1 MPPALPF
8 LYAPALKS
16 PATLDVK
23 PMLQINAITLRIAGR
38 VLLENASVALPGGA
52 KVGLVG
58 RNGTGKTTLFRAI
71 TGDIG
76 VESGSISVPAGA
88 RIGRL
93 EQEAPDGPHSLLE
106 TVLAADTELAT
117 LTAEA
122 DVARDPHRIA
132 EIHTRLADI
141 GAHDAPARA
150 GRILHGLGFDTAAQA
165 RPCSEF
171 SGGWRMRVALAGL
184 LFSEPDLLLLDEP
197 TNYLDL
203 EGALWLERYVARYRH
218 TVIIVSHDRDL
229 LNKAVDTIV
238 HLSDCK
244 LKAWRGG
251 YDQFERQR
259 REQQALQGKMQVRQ
273 EAQRK
278 HMEAFVARFRY
289 KASKARQAQSRL
301 KALARLE
308 PIAAMASERV
318 LPIRFCDPDKP
329 ATPPI
334 IQAENV
340 SVGYTPGKPVL
351 AALDL
356 RIDDDDRIGLL
367 GTNGNGKSTFAKLL
381 AGQLTPEDGTMVTA
395 NKLSIGYF
403 AQHQIDLLVPE
414 QSAVEHVRVRLSG
427 RQRRSSAQSPAERNR
442 SGEAQVR
449 ARVAQMGLSTEK
461 MDTPAENL
469 SGGEKAR
476 LVMGL
481 AAFDAPH
488 LLILDEPTNH
498 LDVDSRE
505 ALVHALNSYSGAVIL
520 ISHDRHLLEACVDR
534 LWLVAEGTI
543 RPFGGDLDD
552 YRQLVLKELGP
563 GAADGT
569 GQPENA
575 VSHREAR
582 RQAAAQREKLGPV
595 RKKIKECEALMADLE
610 KKIQS
615 IDDRLVETGLY
626 QSDPEEAARLAQLR
640 ARRADKLAK
649 AEDIWLE
656 LTALSDRLAQ
666 I

>member
-1 MPPALPF
+1 
-8 LYAPALKS
+8 
-16 PATLDVK
+16 
-23 PMLQINAITLRIAGR
+23 MLQIQSITLRIAGR
-38 VLLENASVALPGGA
+38 ALLEDASVAIPAGA

-58 RNGTGKTTLFRAI
+58 RNGTGKTTLLRAI
-71 TGDIG
+71 TGEIA
-76 VESGSISVPAGA
+76 VEAGNISLPAGT

-93 EQEAPDGPHSLLE
+93 EQEAPDGPRSLVD
-106 TVLAADTELAT
+106 TVLAADEELAA
-117 LTAEA
+117 LSAEA
-122 DVARDPHRIA
+122 KEATDPHRIA
-132 EIHTRLADI
+132 EIHTRLTDI
-141 GAHDAPARA
+141 GAHDAKARA
-150 GRILHGLGFDTAAQA
+150 GRILHGLGFDAAAQGRA
-165 RPCSEF
+165 CADF
-171 SGGWRMRVALAGL
+171 SGGWRMRVALAAL

-203 EGALWLERYVARYRH
+203 EGTLWLERYIARYRH

-229 LNKAVDTIV
+229 LNRAVDTIV
-238 HLSDCK
+238 HLSERK

-259 REQQALQGKMQVRQ
+259 REQQALQGRMRQ
-273 EAQRK
+273 RQDAQRK

-308 PIAAMASERV
+308 PIAAMANERV
-318 LPIRFCDPDKP
+318 LPIRFANPERP

-334 IQAENV
+334 LRLEDV
-340 SVGYTPGKPVL
+340 SVGYAPGEAVL

-367 GTNGNGKSTFAKLL
+367 GVNGNGKSTFAKLL
-381 AGQLTPEDGTMVTA
+381 AGQLAPQGGTIIAA

-403 AQHQIDLLVPE
+403 AQHQIDLLVPGHT
-414 QSAVEHVRVRLSG
+414 ALEHVRARLA
-427 RQRRSSAQSPAERNR
+427 RA
-442 SGEAQVR
+442 GEARVR
-449 ARVAQMGLSTEK
+449 SLVAQMGLSTEK

-481 AAFDAPH
+481 AALDAPH

-505 ALVHALNSYSGAVIL
+505 ALVHALNDYGGAVIL

-534 LWLVAEGTI
+534 LWLVADGTI
-543 RPFGGDLDD
+543 RPFQGDLED
-552 YRQLVLKELGP
+552 YRNMVLKGD
-563 GAADGT
+563 GGTAANAGT
-569 GQPENA
+569 SVPSAATQ
-575 VSHREAR
+575 REA
-582 RQAAAQREKLGPV
+582 RQAAAALREKLGPV
-595 RKKIKECEALMADLE
+595 RKKLKECEALMADLQ

-615 IDDRLVETGLY
+615 IDDRLAETELH
-626 QSDPEEAARLAQLR
+626 QHNPEEAARLAQLR
-640 ARRADKLAK
+640 SRRADKLAR

-656 LTALSDRLAQ
+656 LTALSERLEQ
-666 I
+666 G